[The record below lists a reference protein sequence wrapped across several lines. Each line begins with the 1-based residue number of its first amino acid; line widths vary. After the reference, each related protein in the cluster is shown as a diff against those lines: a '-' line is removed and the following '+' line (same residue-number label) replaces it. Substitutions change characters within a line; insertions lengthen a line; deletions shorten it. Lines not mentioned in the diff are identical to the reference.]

1 MERTSVKLRLY
12 LIPMISS
19 FNLQPGW
26 RVEVRSYFLIL
37 RSDLSTSYLVVYVI
51 IPHFFSIDAI
61 YNGQRFVI
69 VM

>member
-1 MERTSVKLRLY
+1 MERTSVKLSLY

-19 FNLQPGW
+19 FNLQLGW

-37 RSDLSTSYLVVYVI
+37 RSDLSTSYFVVYMI
-51 IPHFFSIDAI
+51 IPHLFSIDTI
-61 YNGQRFVI
+61 YDSQRFVI